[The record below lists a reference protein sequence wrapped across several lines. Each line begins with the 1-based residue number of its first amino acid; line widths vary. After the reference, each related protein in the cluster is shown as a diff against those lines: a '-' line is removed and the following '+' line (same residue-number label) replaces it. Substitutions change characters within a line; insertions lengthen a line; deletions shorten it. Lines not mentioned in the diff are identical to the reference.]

1 MEEAVIRVTRSHGA
15 ARVAFESGKSLLIP
29 SAMLEEIPLAAGRSA
44 DPEGVM
50 AFAEQKAPAYC
61 LRQVIEWQSRRDHA
75 AAEMKRRLTM
85 MGYPASVA
93 DEALRQLEKSG
104 IVSDLR
110 CCESLVRRKKRGRG
124 REALMMEMRARGV
137 DAETA
142 AAALES
148 EMDEAEEARSALR
161 QAAEMLRRGKD
172 REKVF
177 LGLRRR
183 GYSRSLCVKALEE
196 ALRETAED
204 GEENIHQNE
213 ILWQE

>member
-61 LRQVIEWQSRRDHA
+61 MRQVIEWQSRRDHA

-137 DAETA
+137 DGETA
-142 AAALES
+142 RAALE
-148 EMDEAEEARSALR
+148 EELDPEEEARSAFRLA
-161 QAAEMLRRGKD
+161 QALLARGKAPE
-172 REKVF
+172 RVF
-177 LGLRRR
+177 QALRRR
-183 GYSRSLCVKALEE
+183 GYARADALRALDRAREE
-196 ALRETAED
+196 AAE
-204 GEENIHQNE
+204 E
-213 ILWQE
+213 

>member
-29 SAMLEEIPLAAGRSA
+29 SAMLEEIPLAAGRRA

-50 AFAEQKAPAYC
+50 AFADQKAPAYC
-61 LRQVIEWQSRRDHA
+61 LKQVIEWQSRRDHA

-137 DAETA
+137 DGETA
-142 AAALES
+142 RAALE
-148 EMDEAEEARSALR
+148 EELDPEEEARSAFRLA
-161 QAAEMLRRGKD
+161 QALLARGKAPE
-172 REKVF
+172 RVF
-177 LGLRRR
+177 QALRRR
-183 GYSRSLCVKALEE
+183 GYARADALRALDKAREE
-196 ALRETAED
+196 AA
-204 GEENIHQNE
+204 GE
-213 ILWQE
+213 

>member
-61 LRQVIEWQSRRDHA
+61 LKQVIEWQSRRDHA

-137 DAETA
+137 DGETA
-142 AAALES
+142 RAALE
-148 EMDEAEEARSALR
+148 EELDPEEEARSAFRLA
-161 QAAEMLRRGKD
+161 QALLARGKAPE
-172 REKVF
+172 RVF
-177 LGLRRR
+177 QALRRR
-183 GYSRSLCVKALEE
+183 GYARADALRALDRAREE
-196 ALRETAED
+196 AAE
-204 GEENIHQNE
+204 E
-213 ILWQE
+213 

>member
-1 MEEAVIRVTRSHGA
+1 
-15 ARVAFESGKSLLIP
+15 
-29 SAMLEEIPLAAGRSA
+29 MLEEIPLAAGRSA

-137 DAETA
+137 DGETA
-142 AAALES
+142 RAALE
-148 EMDEAEEARSALR
+148 EELDPEEEARSAFRLA
-161 QAAEMLRRGKD
+161 QALLARGKAPE
-172 REKVF
+172 RVF
-177 LGLRRR
+177 QALRRR
-183 GYSRSLCVKALEE
+183 GYARADALRALDRAREE
-196 ALRETAED
+196 AAE
-204 GEENIHQNE
+204 E
-213 ILWQE
+213 

>member
-1 MEEAVIRVTRSHGA
+1 MEEAVTRVTRSHGA
-15 ARVAFESGKSLLIP
+15 AQVAFESGRSLLIP
-29 SAMLEEIPLAAGRSA
+29 SAMLEEIPLTAGRSA

-50 AFAEQKAPAYC
+50 AFAEKKAPAYC
-61 LRQVIEWQSRRDHA
+61 LKQVIEWQSRHDHA

-137 DAETA
+137 DGETA
-142 AAALES
+142 RAALE
-148 EMDEAEEARSALR
+148 EELDPEEEARSAFRLA
-161 QAAEMLRRGKD
+161 QALLARGKAPE
-172 REKVF
+172 RVF
-177 LGLRRR
+177 QALRRR
-183 GYSRSLCVKALEE
+183 GYAHADALRALDRAREE
-196 ALRETAED
+196 AAE
-204 GEENIHQNE
+204 E
-213 ILWQE
+213 

>member
-15 ARVAFESGKSLLIP
+15 AWVAFESGKSLLIP

-61 LRQVIEWQSRRDHA
+61 LKQVIEWQSRRDHA

-137 DAETA
+137 DGETA
-142 AAALES
+142 RAALE
-148 EMDEAEEARSALR
+148 EELDPEEEARSAFRLA
-161 QAAEMLRRGKD
+161 QALLARGKAPE
-172 REKVF
+172 RVF
-177 LGLRRR
+177 QALRRR
-183 GYSRSLCVKALEE
+183 GYARADALRALDRAREE
-196 ALRETAED
+196 AA
-204 GEENIHQNE
+204 GE
-213 ILWQE
+213 

>member
-50 AFAEQKAPAYC
+50 AFTEQKAPAYC
-61 LRQVIEWQSRRDHA
+61 LKQVIEWQSRRDHA

-137 DAETA
+137 DGETA
-142 AAALES
+142 RAALE
-148 EMDEAEEARSALR
+148 EELDPEEEARSAFRLA
-161 QAAEMLRRGKD
+161 QALLARGKAPE
-172 REKVF
+172 RVF
-177 LGLRRR
+177 QALRRR
-183 GYSRSLCVKALEE
+183 GYVRADALRALDRAREE
-196 ALRETAED
+196 AAE
-204 GEENIHQNE
+204 E
-213 ILWQE
+213 

>member
-61 LRQVIEWQSRRDHA
+61 MRQVIEWQSRRDHA

-137 DAETA
+137 DGETA
-142 AAALES
+142 RAALE
-148 EMDEAEEARSALR
+148 EELDPEEEARSAFRLA
-161 QAAEMLRRGKD
+161 QALLARGKAPE
-172 REKVF
+172 RVF
-177 LGLRRR
+177 QALRRR
-183 GYSRSLCVKALEE
+183 GYARAD
-196 ALRETAED
+196 ALRALDRARVEAAE
-204 GEENIHQNE
+204 E
-213 ILWQE
+213 

>member
-61 LRQVIEWQSRRDHA
+61 MKQVIEWQSRRDHA

-137 DAETA
+137 DGETA
-142 AAALES
+142 RAALE
-148 EMDEAEEARSALR
+148 EELDPEEEARSAFRLA
-161 QAAEMLRRGKD
+161 QALLARGKAPE
-172 REKVF
+172 RVF
-177 LGLRRR
+177 QALRRR
-183 GYSRSLCVKALEE
+183 GYARADALRALDRAREE
-196 ALRETAED
+196 AAE
-204 GEENIHQNE
+204 E
-213 ILWQE
+213 

>member
-44 DPEGVM
+44 DPM

-137 DAETA
+137 DGETA
-142 AAALES
+142 RAALE
-148 EMDEAEEARSALR
+148 EELDPEEEARSAFRLA
-161 QAAEMLRRGKD
+161 QALLARGKAPE
-172 REKVF
+172 RVF
-177 LGLRRR
+177 QALRRR
-183 GYSRSLCVKALEE
+183 GYARADALRALDRAREE
-196 ALRETAED
+196 AA
-204 GEENIHQNE
+204 GE
-213 ILWQE
+213 

>member
-61 LRQVIEWQSRRDHA
+61 MRQVIEWQSRRDHA

-93 DEALRQLEKSG
+93 DETLRQLEKSG

-137 DAETA
+137 DGETA
-142 AAALES
+142 RAALE
-148 EMDEAEEARSALR
+148 EELDPEEEARSAFRLA
-161 QAAEMLRRGKD
+161 QALLARGKAPE
-172 REKVF
+172 RVF
-177 LGLRRR
+177 QALRRR
-183 GYSRSLCVKALEE
+183 GYARAD
-196 ALRETAED
+196 ALRALDRARVEAAE
-204 GEENIHQNE
+204 E
-213 ILWQE
+213 

>member
-61 LRQVIEWQSRRDHA
+61 LKQVIEWQSRRDHA

-137 DAETA
+137 DGETA
-142 AAALES
+142 RAALE
-148 EMDEAEEARSALR
+148 EELDPEEEARSAFRLA
-161 QAAEMLRRGKD
+161 QALLARGKAPE
-172 REKVF
+172 RVF
-177 LGLRRR
+177 QALRRR
-183 GYSRSLCVKALEE
+183 GYARADALRALDKAREE
-196 ALRETAED
+196 AA
-204 GEENIHQNE
+204 GE
-213 ILWQE
+213 

>member
-137 DAETA
+137 DGETA
-142 AAALES
+142 RAALE
-148 EMDEAEEARSALR
+148 EELDPEEEARSAFRLA
-161 QAAEMLRRGKD
+161 QALLARGKAPE
-172 REKVF
+172 RVF
-177 LGLRRR
+177 QALRRR
-183 GYSRSLCVKALEE
+183 GYARADALRALDRAREE
-196 ALRETAED
+196 AA
-204 GEENIHQNE
+204 GE
-213 ILWQE
+213 

>member
-61 LRQVIEWQSRRDHA
+61 MKQVIEWQSRRDHA

-137 DAETA
+137 DGETA
-142 AAALES
+142 RAALE
-148 EMDEAEEARSALR
+148 EELDPEEEARSAFRLA
-161 QAAEMLRRGKD
+161 QALLARGKAPE
-172 REKVF
+172 RVF
-177 LGLRRR
+177 QALRRR
-183 GYSRSLCVKALEE
+183 GYARAD
-196 ALRETAED
+196 ALRALD
-204 GEENIHQNE
+204 RDKQIWVFY
-213 ILWQE
+213 L